1 MKKKYLWGG
10 AIIILGLFGAG
21 FIVLTSSK
29 NQSSSLKE
37 IKISDYNSDFFQFER
52 KPIAPPL
59 PSGVNPLD
67 NEKNLTENLA
77 KTYAQELVKRNP
89 NGPQTV
95 NGQQQIT
102 VLSGQLSQQLLLDK
116 LNQKFS
122 FPQFSQADLKI
133 SEDNSLFDQQQY
145 VKNLWIIS
153 QKNFRDSL
161 NPDNNIRKAIF
172 NFIDQK
178 DPRDLQNYINVLAL
192 QIKDV
197 KDLAVPSS
205 WETFHLQAL
214 NLWQK
219 EYTVLSSI
227 LDMDSDSLKTIL
239 ASQELANI
247 SQEESDLG
255 VIFTQRLKDLTYK
268 K

>member
-1 MKKKYLWGG
+1 MKKKYFWGG
-10 AIIILGLFGAG
+10 AIIILGLLGAS

-29 NQSSSLKE
+29 NKSPSLNE

-59 PSGVNPLD
+59 PLGVNPLD

-77 KTYAQELVKRNP
+77 KIYAQKLVKRNP
-89 NGPQTV
+89 NGPV
-95 NGQQQIT
+95 NNNNQSQIT
-102 VLSGQLSQQLLLDK
+102 VPSQNLAQEVLLDK

-122 FPQFSQADLKI
+122 FPQFSRADLKI
-133 SEDNSLFDQQQY
+133 NEDNSLLGQQQY
-145 VKNLWIIS
+145 VKNLWVIS

-161 NPDNNIRKAIF
+161 NPDSNIRKVIF

-178 DPRDLQNYINVLAL
+178 DSRDLQNYINVLAL

-219 EYTVLSSI
+219 EYTILSSI
-227 LDMDSDSLKTIL
+227 LNMDSDSLKTIL
-239 ASQELANI
+239 ASQELINI

-255 VIFTQRLKDLTYK
+255 VIFIQHLKDLTYK